1 MMSKPHYQQISDSI
15 EAQIRSGALI
25 ANSKLPSER
34 QLSEAF
40 ATTRVTLR
48 EALSRLEGKGLI
60 YRANRRGWYITQGR
74 INYDPTQRL
83 PFNEVI
89 SGQGRQP
96 YTRVLAQQLAP
107 TKPDIHQALGLAPL
121 SPIHRVR
128 RLRSVDGHPV
138 LLEENHMNPAY
149 FPGLEKQDLGQS
161 LTRLFEQQYQ
171 VRIATMELNMYPVA
185 LDPERAQALGM
196 ASGGAALFI
205 SRLSRDQGGRVIEL
219 DWEYW
224 RHDALN
230 IQLAV

>member
-1 MMSKPHYQQISDSI
+1 MNRPHYQQISDSI
-15 EAQIRSGALI
+15 EAQIRSGALSV
-25 ANSKLPSER
+25 NSKLPSER

-40 ATTRVTLR
+40 STTRVTLR

-74 INYDPTQRL
+74 IHYDPTQRL

-89 SGQGRQP
+89 TGQGRQP
-96 YTRVLAQQLAP
+96 HTQVLAQQLAP
-107 TKPDIHQALGLAPL
+107 AEPEVHQALGLAPL
-121 SPIHRVR
+121 TPIHRVR

-138 LLEENHMNPAY
+138 LLEENHMNPLL
-149 FPGLEKQDLGQS
+149 FPGLENQDMSQS

-171 VRIATMELNMYPVA
+171 IRIATMALNMYPIA
-185 LDPERAQALGM
+185 LDSERAKALGM

-205 SRLSRDQGGRVIEL
+205 SRLSRDQHGRIIEL

-230 IQLAV
+230 IQMAV